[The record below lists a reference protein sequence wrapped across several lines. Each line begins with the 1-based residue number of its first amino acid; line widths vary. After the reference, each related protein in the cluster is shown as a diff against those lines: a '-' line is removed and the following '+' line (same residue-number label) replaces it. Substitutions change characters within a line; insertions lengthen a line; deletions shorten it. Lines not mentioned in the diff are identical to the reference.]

1 MLEERITMMELTEA
15 IKKQKN
21 GKAPGPDGIPAEM
34 YKTLQDSLSNTLL
47 EVVNEV
53 LMEAKIPKSWM
64 EAYITLILKEDTDL
78 QIKNYRPISLL
89 NSDYKIFASIMA
101 ERLKR
106 FLNQFIHI
114 DQNGFLPKRQIKD
127 NMRINLNTLEY
138 YEANPEKQM
147 ALIFLDVQ
155 KAFDNVNWKFMLAQM
170 EEMDF
175 GERFI
180 KMIKIL

>member
-21 GKAPGPDGIPAEM
+21 GKAPGLDGIPAEM

-64 EAYITLILKEDTDL
+64 EAYIALILKEDTDL

-114 DQNGFLPKRQIKD
+114 DQIKD

-138 YEANPEKQM
+138 YEAHPEKQM
-147 ALIFLDVQ
+147 ALIFLDAQ

-180 KMIKIL
+180 KMIKTL